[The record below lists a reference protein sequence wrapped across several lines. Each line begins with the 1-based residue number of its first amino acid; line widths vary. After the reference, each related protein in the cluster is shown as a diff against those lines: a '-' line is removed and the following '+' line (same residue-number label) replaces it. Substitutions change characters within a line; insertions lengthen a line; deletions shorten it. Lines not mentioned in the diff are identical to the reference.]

1 MPFSVKRPCLI
12 GPFLLLCENL
22 RFMPKLQQKIELG
35 AQARTVLGHK
45 VKRLRRSGFV
55 PAVLYGKGLDAVSL
69 QVPYRDFE
77 RVLKQAGES
86 SLVYLTVDGGPEVPT
101 IIHDVTR
108 DALKDTFVHADFYKV
123 RLDQKIKA
131 KVAVAFHGESP
142 AVKEQAGI
150 FVRNINELEVEAFPQ
165 DLPPEIAV
173 DISSLKNFGDQV
185 LVKDLKLP
193 VGVELTASPDDI
205 IATVQEPISEEELA
219 AELAEPTTDVSAV
232 EEVEKEKKEEEV
244 PEEGK
249 EGAEDKAPTI
259 PAEGKKE

>member
-1 MPFSVKRPCLI
+1 
-12 GPFLLLCENL
+12 
-22 RFMPKLQQKIELG
+22 MPKLNQKIELG

-45 VKRLRRSGFV
+45 VKQLRQSGFV
-55 PAVLYGKGLDAVSL
+55 PAVLYGKGMDAVSL

-77 RVLKQAGES
+77 RVFKQAGES
-86 SLVYLTVDGGPEVPT
+86 SLVYLTVDGQEVPT

-131 KVAVAFHGESP
+131 KVAVVFRGESP

-165 DLPPEIAV
+165 DLPPEISV

-193 VGVELTASPDDI
+193 AGVELTASQDDI

-232 EEVEKEKKEEEV
+232 GEVEKEKKEEEA
-244 PEEGK
+244 PEEPGEK
-249 EGAEDKAPTI
+249 PAAP
-259 PAEGKKE
+259 PEGKPEQKQESEK

>member
-1 MPFSVKRPCLI
+1 MEKHSPQLI
-12 GPFLLLCENL
+12 
-22 RFMPKLQQKIELG
+22 KLG

-45 VKRLRRSGFV
+45 VKQLRQSGFV
-55 PAVLYGKGLDAVSL
+55 PAVLYGKGMEAVSL

-77 RVLKQAGES
+77 RVFKQAGES
-86 SLVYLTVDGGPEVPT
+86 SLVYLTVDLPAQAGGVQTYPT

-131 KVAVAFHGESP
+131 KVAVVFQGESP

-165 DLPPEIAV
+165 DLPPEISV

-193 VGVELTASPDDI
+193 AGVELTASQDDI

-232 EEVEKEKKEEEV
+232 GEVEKEKKEEEV
-244 PEEGK
+244 AEEPGEKPAAPPEGK
-249 EGAEDKAPTI
+249 PEQKQEP
-259 PAEGKKE
+259 E